1 MGSNQKISFHVA
13 YLHHMAQSADD
24 PDSHRFRRIE
34 ISRTATDITGTE
46 LDLMQSLPRFLTGN
60 FYQIQGRHTHNMGL
74 GAVLGRFL
82 LQYVQDFLP
91 PVRLG
96 HIDEINNDDATNV
109 AEAQLAGNFYSRLFI
124 DVENRILKS
133 RFSCVLCR
141 MLATSMTVNAS
152 VRSNMRLP
160 PDGRG
165 TSRATRLRSCSSR

>member
-1 MGSNQKISFHVA
+1 MGTNQKIPFHVA

-24 PDSHRFRRIE
+24 LDSHRFRRIE

-60 FYQIQGRHTHNMGL
+60 FYQIQGRHTHDMGL

-109 AEAQLAGNFYSRLFI
+109 AEAQLACNFYSRLFI

-133 RFSCVLCR
+133 AAARIPAAVD
-141 MLATSMTVNAS
+141 VD
-152 VRSNMRLP
+152 
-160 PDGRG
+160 DG
-165 TSRATRLRSCSSR
+165 